1 MKRWALV
8 VVALYLLIL
17 VVLTVPVILLAFA
30 PQVSAKDIVEGTKD
44 ILEPYCYLPYWLW
57 VGVMV
62 LGQAAL
68 LVVPVRVASRRPVA
82 RRSLLWPIVTA
93 GLMMGGLAV
102 GAMYSLFEFALRE
115 KALNGWFWW
124 AGIGSGVVIWCVWAV
139 LFYRSSRGVEPSGL
153 ISRQC
158 RLLLRGSILELL
170 VAVPTHIVARS
181 RDYCCAGFMTFI
193 GITLGISV
201 MLFSYGPAMLFLYVE
216 RWRRLHP
223 EVTIQPEQAI

>member
-8 VVALYLLIL
+8 VAALYLLIL
-17 VVLTVPVILLAFA
+17 VVLTVPVTLLAFTPKA
-30 PQVSAKDIVEGTKD
+30 GAEDIAKV
-44 ILEPYCYLPYWLW
+44 YRYVPYWLW

-68 LVVPVRVASRRPVA
+68 LVVPVRVANRRPVT
-82 RRSLLWPIVTA
+82 RRSLLLPIVTA
-93 GLMMGGLAV
+93 GLMMGGLTV
-102 GAMYSLFEFALRE
+102 GAIYSLYEFAFE
-115 KALNGWFWW
+115 DKAQEGWFWW
-124 AGIGSGVVIWCVWAV
+124 AGIGSGVLIWCVWAV
-139 LFYRSSRGVEPSGL
+139 FFYRSSRGVEPSDL

-158 RLLLRGSILELL
+158 RLALRGSILELL

-193 GITLGISV
+193 GLTLGISV
-201 MLFSYGPAMLFLYVE
+201 MLFSFGPAVFFLYAE

-223 EVTIQPEQAI
+223 EPAGEPEQLA

>member
-8 VVALYLLIL
+8 VVVLYLLIL
-17 VVLTVPVILLAFA
+17 VVLTVPVTLLAFA
-30 PQVSAKDIVEGTKD
+30 PKNNAKEVAEA
-44 ILEPYCYLPYWLW
+44 YLDFPYWLW

-68 LVVPVRVASRRPVA
+68 LVVPVRIASRRPVT
-82 RRSLLWPIVTA
+82 RRSLLLPIATA

-102 GAMYSLFEFALRE
+102 GAMFSLYESALRDM
-115 KALNGWFWW
+115 AGSWLSW
-124 AGIGSGVVIWCVWAV
+124 ATIGAGVVIWCVWSV
-139 LFYRSSRGVEPSGL
+139 LFYRSSRGVEPSDVM
-153 ISRQC
+153 SRQC
-158 RLLLRGSILELL
+158 RLMLRGSILELL
-170 VAVPTHIVARS
+170 IAVPTHIVARS

-201 MLFSYGPAMLFLYVE
+201 MLFSFGPAVFFLYVE

-223 EVTIQPEQAI
+223 EPAGE

>member
-1 MKRWALV
+1 MKRWALI

-17 VVLTVPVILLAFA
+17 GVLTVPVALLAFA
-30 PQVSAKDIVEGTKD
+30 PQTGVKDVAEA
-44 ILEPYCYLPYWLW
+44 YLYFPYWLW
-57 VGVMV
+57 LGVMG

-68 LVVPVRVASRRPVA
+68 LIVPVRVASRRPVA

-102 GAMYSLFEFALRE
+102 GAMYSLYELALRD
-115 KALNGWFWW
+115 KAFDGWFWW
-124 AGIGSGVVIWCVWAV
+124 AAIAAGVVIWFVWAV
-139 LFYRSSRGVEPSGL
+139 LFYRSSRGANPADV

-158 RLLLRGSILELL
+158 RLMLRGSILELL

-181 RDYCCAGFMTFI
+181 RDYCCAGAMTFV
-193 GITLGISV
+193 GLTLGISV
-201 MLFSYGPAMLFLYVE
+201 MLFSYGPAVFFLYAD

-223 EVTIQPEQAI
+223 EPAGEPEELA

>member
-17 VVLTVPVILLAFA
+17 VVLTVPVTLLAFA
-30 PQVSAKDIVEGTKD
+30 PQASAKDIAEV
-44 ILEPYCYLPYWLW
+44 YLCFPYWLW
-57 VGVMV
+57 VGVMM

-68 LVVPVRVASRRPVA
+68 LVVPVRIATRRPVA

-93 GLMMGGLAV
+93 GLMMGALAT
-102 GAMYSLFEFALRE
+102 GALYSLYECAMRD
-115 KALNGWFWW
+115 KALDDWFRWG
-124 AGIGSGVVIWCVWAV
+124 AIGAGVVIWCAWAA
-139 LFYRSSRGVEPSGL
+139 LFYRSSRGVEPTGV
-153 ISRQC
+153 ISHQC
-158 RLLLRGSILELL
+158 RLMFRGSILELL

-181 RDYCCAGFMTFI
+181 RDYCCAGAMTFV
-193 GITLGISV
+193 GLTLGISV
-201 MLFSYGPAMLFLYVE
+201 MLFSFGPAVFFLYVA

>member
-8 VVALYLLIL
+8 VVVLYLLIL
-17 VVLTVPVILLAFA
+17 VVLTVPVTLLAFA
-30 PQVSAKDIVEGTKD
+30 PQASAKDIAEGYTQFS
-44 ILEPYCYLPYWLW
+44 YWLW

-68 LVVPVRVASRRPVA
+68 LVVPVRVASRRPVT
-82 RRSLLWPIVTA
+82 RRSLLLPIVTA
-93 GLMMGGLAV
+93 GLMMGGLAM
-102 GAMYSLFEFALRE
+102 GAMYSLYESALRD
-115 KALNGWFWW
+115 KAVGSWLSW
-124 AGIGSGVVIWCVWAV
+124 AVIGSGVVIWCVWSI
-139 LFYRSSRGVEPSGL
+139 LFYRSSRGVEPSDL

-158 RLLLRGSILELL
+158 RLMLRGSILELL

-181 RDYCCAGFMTFI
+181 RDYCCAAVMTLL

-201 MLFSYGPAMLFLYVE
+201 MLFSFGPAVFFLYVE

-223 EVTIQPEQAI
+223 EPAGESEQTA